1 MANQPHRKNSM
12 TFETWEQLFETLGSS
27 AISDASEGRISK
39 QQAQYWKDKGLPT
52 TEHTGLGN
60 RANYLVKAAK
70 AKGYAITKT
79 EVLRLSTRFRNA
91 LALAKV
97 AP

>member
-1 MANQPHRKNSM
+1 M
-12 TFETWEQLFETLGSS
+12 TFDTWEQLFETIGSS

-70 AKGYAITKT
+70 AKGYTITKT
-79 EVLRLSTRFRNA
+79 EVLKLSTRFRNA
-91 LALAKV
+91 LALVKV

>member
-1 MANQPHRKNSM
+1 MAFN
-12 TFETWEQLFETLGSS
+12 TWEQLFETLGSS

-70 AKGYAITKT
+70 AKGYTITKT
-79 EVLRLSTRFRNA
+79 EVLKLSTRFRNA

>member
-1 MANQPHRKNSM
+1 M
-12 TFETWEQLFETLGSS
+12 TFETWEQLFEAIGSS

-39 QQAQYWKDKGLPT
+39 QQAQYWKDRGLPT

-60 RANYLVKAAK
+60 RSSYIVKAAK

-79 EVLRLSTRFRNA
+79 EVLKLSTRFRNA

-97 AP
+97 TA

>member
-1 MANQPHRKNSM
+1 MKLS
-12 TFETWEQLFETLGSS
+12 TWEILFEVIGSS

-39 QQAQYWKDKGLPT
+39 QQAQYWKEHGLPT

-60 RANYLVKAAK
+60 RSVFIAKAAK
-70 AKGYAITKT
+70 AKGYTITKT
-79 EVLRLSTRFRNA
+79 EVLKLSTRFRDA